1 MNKKSVTNMVKL
13 FMAGLC
19 MILGLS
25 FASAPVVA
33 HAAGQGTEST
43 GSYDISWIG
52 GEGNGAFS
60 QMEETVKQTGNSA
73 YKLMMAIGAAGCLI
87 CIILLGIKLLA
98 NAGNGNKRSESLG
111 AFVYVLIGGALIF
124 GATGVVGLLQNI
136 GMNLF

>member
-25 FASAPVVA
+25 FASAPVAV
-33 HAAGQGTEST
+33 HAAGSASS

-52 GEGNGAFS
+52 GEGNGAFT

-73 YKLMMAIGAAGCLI
+73 YNLMMAIGAAGCLI
-87 CIILLGIKLLA
+87 CIIILGIKLMA
-98 NAGNGNKRSESLG
+98 NAGNGNKRAESLG

-124 GATGVVGLLQNI
+124 GAVGAVGLLQNI